1 MLAVLCWNMLKSA
14 HFSSALHYQPPVG
27 YLLSYTTA
35 GGLFL
40 HLLLLPS
47 FHQQRRVLLKEK
59 ADHSRSLIRTQ
70 WYHYSLNLCPMF
82 SILLHRLIKAVAT
95 MLQHSP
101 CSLAERAGERVK
113 WKKNS
118 CACCKLSIPG
128 NSNPTV
134 SLAHTESLDT
144 QESPIA

>member
-1 MLAVLCWNMLKSA
+1 MLAVLHRNMLKSV
-14 HFSSALHYQPPVG
+14 HFSSALHYQPPAG

-40 HLLLLPS
+40 HLLLFPF
-47 FHQQRRVLLKEK
+47 FHQQRGILLKEK

-82 SILLHRLIKAVAT
+82 SILLHRLINAVAT

-101 CSLAERAGERVK
+101 CSLPERAGEKVK
-113 WKKNS
+113 WKKIAVLAANY
-118 CACCKLSIPG
+118 LSQETLTPQR
-128 NSNPTV
+128 PW
-134 SLAHTESLDT
+134 HTQNATILRRLR
-144 QESPIA
+144 